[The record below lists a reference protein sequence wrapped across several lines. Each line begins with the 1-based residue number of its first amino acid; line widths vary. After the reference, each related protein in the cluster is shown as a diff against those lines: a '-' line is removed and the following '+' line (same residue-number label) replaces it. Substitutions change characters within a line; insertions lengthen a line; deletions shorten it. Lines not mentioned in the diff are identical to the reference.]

1 MEDPLLRQ
9 LIWQA
14 LWNMVRDQQLRSPE
28 YLDLAAAKVIAE
40 SDEELIET
48 ILGNAQAAIARF
60 LPDDRRE
67 EAAHRFSQVAWE
79 ALSDAPQGD
88 RQIIW
93 ARTLI
98 GLAITRG
105 DIERCGRLADD
116 ELSVEGLTVDQDMR
130 WDIAARYIGYGLD
143 GGQARL
149 EAERQR
155 DPSDRGQRA
164 ALRAEVS
171 APDRDVKAEAWRRF
185 HEEGYGS
192 LHLTAAAMSGF
203 HWWVQRDLLEPYAE
217 LYFEQLPAIFA
228 ERDHEFA
235 RTYFGA
241 LFPGHRVDRAT
252 LERSERLLAESDDR
266 SPLLT
271 RSLREANDDL
281 LRALRCR
288 EFAAS

>member
-1 MEDPLLRQ
+1 
-9 LIWQA
+9 
-14 LWNMVRDQQLRSPE
+14 MVRDQQLRSPD
-28 YLDLAAAKVIAE
+28 YLELAAAKVTAE

-48 ILGNAQAAIARF
+48 VLGNVQAAIARF

-67 EAAHRFSQVAWE
+67 DAAHRFSQVAWE
-79 ALSDAPQGD
+79 ALDAAPQGD
-88 RQIIW
+88 LQIIW

-98 GLAITRG
+98 ALAITRG
-105 DIERCGRLADD
+105 DIERCGRLAHG

-130 WDIAARYIGYGLD
+130 WDIAARYVAYGLE
-143 GGQARL
+143 GARERV
-149 EAERQR
+149 EAERER

-164 ALRAEVS
+164 LLRAEVS
-171 APDRDVKAEAWRRF
+171 APDGEVKGEAWRRF

-192 LHLTAAAMSGF
+192 LHLTAAAMNGF

-217 LYFEQLPAIFA
+217 RYFEQLSTIFE

-241 LFPGHRVDRAT
+241 LFPGGRVDRAT
-252 LERSERLLAESDDR
+252 LERSERLLAESGDG

-281 LRALRCR
+281 LRAIKCR
-288 EFAAS
+288 E